1 MTLDNWNLVFDYEIS
16 SYRLSSLSWS
26 VNRYTSPYI
35 AVSSDDLNAPPNEKV
50 YIFRV
55 NINTGYT
62 NFYFQKTDEFL
73 WTFLSFLKPDIRNKD
88 KFEFADQ
95 VNCLSFGPSVICKFS
110 ICL

>member
-62 NFYFQKTDEFL
+62 NFYFQKPM
-73 WTFLSFLKPDIRNKD
+73 SFHGHFKA
-88 KFEFADQ
+88 F
-95 VNCLSFGPSVICKFS
+95 
-110 ICL
+110 